1 MKRVMFTRMLA
12 LCLCAILFVGLVPT
26 KAAEASG
33 FYWAPLVVKATI
45 YHGTDKL
52 KAFETRQAGDKV
64 QVLDRKYYRNNNGET
79 FIRVSA
85 FYNNSSQQQMG
96 YMLSSSIPSG
106 IPATNY
112 VGVSTARNDTY
123 LYTST
128 STNGQTMTKI
138 PSGMEIKVVQRFNDW
153 YLAEVQ
159 DVFYGYVKASFFS
172 EPSATT
178 TAALAPTTT
187 STTSTTASGA
197 STGTSG
203 SVRTTVKLLSDEVVT
218 TGSVAS
224 GTKLYKINTLSDAN
238 AYGQVAT
245 KGSCK
250 VLYRVPNNF
259 YMIDVNGLYAYVPT
273 QSVVLND
280 SSAPMTSYA
289 GTMETIVVSSTNTA
303 IPTTSTAAAATTNTG
318 TIANCNSWVSM
329 RKKASSSSS
338 RLAKVKK
345 GQTVTIL
352 GTSGDY
358 TKVSYDGETGYILS
372 SYIK

>member
-1 MKRVMFTRMLA
+1 
-12 LCLCAILFVGLVPT
+12 
-26 KAAEASG
+26 
-33 FYWAPLVVKATI
+33 
-45 YHGTDKL
+45 
-52 KAFETRQAGDKV
+52 
-64 QVLDRKYYRNNNGET
+64 
-79 FIRVSA
+79 
-85 FYNNSSQQQMG
+85 MG

-112 VGVSTARNDTY
+112 IGQCTANNDTY

-138 PSGMEIKVVQRFNDW
+138 PAGMEIKVVQRFNDW

-303 IPTTSTAAAATTNTG
+303 IPTTTAAATTNTG

-352 GTSGDY
+352 GKEGDY
-358 TKVSYDGETGYILS
+358 TKVRYDGETGYILS